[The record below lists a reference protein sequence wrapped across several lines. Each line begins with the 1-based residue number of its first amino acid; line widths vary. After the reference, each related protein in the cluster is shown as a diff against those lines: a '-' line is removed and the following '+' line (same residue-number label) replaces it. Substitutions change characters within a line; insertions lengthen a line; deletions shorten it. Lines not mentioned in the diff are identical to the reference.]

1 MSGRTP
7 KAFFALFGKMI
18 LIVRKLQP
26 AAGT

>member
-1 MSGRTP
+1 MSDRTP
-7 KAFFALFGKMI
+7 KAFFALFCKMI